1 MTYFIFFFQNR
12 SAVSGRFRDGFGT
25 VSGRFLGPR
34 GVQIPLTMELKDN
47 GRWRPRVLDEL
58 CRSIFPYNRTN
69 FGGSPR
75 TKEYNYSKPRS
86 RRGPRWEDRRRRGLP
101 IRPYLHARMPRITA
115 VEQLPQMSQKLWL
128 WEYRVG
134 CLDSYVVTI
143 WFHVSCGTVF
153 FCAAFCTDAHCA
165 FADTPIKPVSLRH
178 KRDLWRCAL

>member
-1 MTYFIFFFQNR
+1 MIDLEYKICSFMIFYILFLKHTICH
-12 SAVSGRFRDGFGT
+12 RFRIQNDIFHILLPKQISSLGT

-34 GVQIPLTMELKDN
+34 GVQIPSTMELKDN

-115 VEQLPQMSQKLWL
+115 VEQLPQMSQKL
-128 WEYRVG
+128 
-134 CLDSYVVTI
+134 
-143 WFHVSCGTVF
+143 
-153 FCAAFCTDAHCA
+153 
-165 FADTPIKPVSLRH
+165 
-178 KRDLWRCAL
+178 